1 MNREG
6 KKGIRKKGKDQG
18 VSSLGRGRNY
28 KSPWRWQGVGVTCFA
43 FFGSVFLQVGLTGS
57 QLTGLQHDYLFK
69 AEGS

>member
-1 MNREG
+1 MNGEG

-43 FFGSVFLQVGLTGS
+43 FFGSGLPSGKS
-57 QLTGLQHDYLFK
+57 NWK
-69 AEGS
+69 PANRPSA